1 MINKNKDVV
10 YLENVGRLIRF
21 DVSYDKAKI
30 MSYIN
35 NKKGAKWE
43 EKNIFSCP
51 FCVFN
56 DKNVIFYNISEGES
70 YERYIRRC

>member
-1 MINKNKDVV
+1 MINKNEVVV
-10 YLENVGRLIRF
+10 YLENDGKLVRYG
-21 DVSYDKAKI
+21 VSYDKTRI

-56 DKNVIFYNISEGES
+56 DKNVIFL
-70 YERYIRRC
+70 